1 MKKTQP
7 QSKQVWK
14 KTSCGIKTLLV
25 FYIHLFSVWRLSADH
40 WKPGAVSSVRSFKA
54 GCLFKWDRSLC
65 MWVMVVFWSTAA
77 SDLRDAQTSSHLIIH
92 TTTGRRRGFPRQR
105 RKLSGGVERIFCQHR
120 LAPHSGLRRCFV
132 SVIWG
137 RKRPVWG
144 WVTNATNRIFN
155 VSDRHRSSDN
165 ELLPLVTQPQTCMTF
180 FLQ

>member
-1 MKKTQP
+1 MISLILLKLFTFSQILQGVPKLSHATVAIYKNEVHYSLMTVKYSINRHNQRMKKTQP

-77 SDLRDAQTSSHLIIH
+77 SDLRDAQHIFTSHNPH
-92 TTTGRRRGFPRQR
+92 NHRQTPG
-105 RKLSGGVERIFCQHR
+105 LS
-120 LAPHSGLRRCFV
+120 
-132 SVIWG
+132 
-137 RKRPVWG
+137 
-144 WVTNATNRIFN
+144 
-155 VSDRHRSSDN
+155 
-165 ELLPLVTQPQTCMTF
+165 
-180 FLQ
+180 